1 MEREEKLKNTIEITS
16 ETDESMTATFRS
28 VRGVGISEYDS
39 REDNSL
45 GDRIEN
51 DSTATATAQS
61 PQLWW
66 QYRDSKADD

>member
-39 REDNSL
+39 REDNFC
-45 GDRIEN
+45 GDKMEN
-51 DSTATATAQS
+51 DYARAQS
-61 PQLWW
+61 PQLRW
-66 QYRDSKADD
+66 QYKDNKADD

>member
-39 REDNSL
+39 REDNSC
-45 GDRIEN
+45 GDRMEN
-51 DSTATATAQS
+51 DCATAQS

-66 QYRDSKADD
+66 QYKDNKADD